1 MLVCNKRNSTGYGFN
16 PRLDYGDSTMPLA
29 ASLSAMLFRTTDY
42 DSRLA
47 LYEPTLTQTFGLI
60 QLYGRGQRIA
70 ATLRL
75 RLGTNVSLQ
84 TKLGV
89 THYSDRNEIS
99 SGPTLI
105 ASPWKADASILL
117 RLLLKQHHK
126 QRQQ

>member
-1 MLVCNKRNSTGYGFN
+1 
-16 PRLDYGDSTMPLA
+16 
-29 ASLSAMLFRTTDY
+29 MLFRTTDY

-89 THYSDRNEIS
+89 THYSDRDEIS

-117 RLLLKQHHK
+117 RLLLKQK
-126 QRQQ
+126 RRQRQQ